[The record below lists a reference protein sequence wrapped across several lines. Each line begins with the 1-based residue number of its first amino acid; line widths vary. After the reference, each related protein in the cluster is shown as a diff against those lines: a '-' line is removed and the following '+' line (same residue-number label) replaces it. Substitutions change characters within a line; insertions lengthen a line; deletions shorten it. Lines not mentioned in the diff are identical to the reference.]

1 MHVNARTPWQHRL
14 QGGRLAALMKLL
26 SRIRTR
32 RRMVLAVLAT
42 WLFALGAGWTN
53 ACVLQDRGTHGHR
66 QAQGA
71 TVPDDAP
78 FVISAGHIGIDAVH
92 DDGDN
97 GAGGKSC
104 LKVCDDGTQSVVTTP
119 SSFDLTDAALA
130 PPTATL
136 WTARAAALQIADAAT
151 PAASPPAAGPPLR
164 TRLSRLAL

>member
-1 MHVNARTPWQHRL
+1 
-14 QGGRLAALMKLL
+14 MKFF

-42 WLFALGAGWTN
+42 WLFALGAGWAN
-53 ACVLQDRGTHGHR
+53 ACVLQDRGTHVHR

-71 TVPDDAP
+71 TVLDDAP
-78 FVISAGHIGIDAVH
+78 VVVFAGHIGIDSVH
-92 DDGDN
+92 DDDK
-97 GAGGKSC
+97 GAGGKAC
-104 LKVCDDGTQSVVTTP
+104 LKVCDDGSQTVVTTL

-136 WTARAAALQIADAAT
+136 WTSRVVELKIVGIAT
-151 PAASPPAAGPPLR
+151 PVASPPAAGPPLR

>member
-1 MHVNARTPWQHRL
+1 
-14 QGGRLAALMKLL
+14 MKLL

-42 WLFALGAGWTN
+42 WLFALSAGFAN
-53 ACVLQDRGTHGHR
+53 ACMLQDHGTHVHR

-71 TVPDDAP
+71 TVPYDAP
-78 FVISAGHIGIDAVH
+78 VVISAGHIGIDSVH
-92 DDGDN
+92 DDGK
-97 GAGGKSC
+97 GAGGKAC

-130 PPTATL
+130 PPTVTL
-136 WTARAAALQIADAAT
+136 WTARAVELQIVGIAT
-151 PAASPPAAGPPLR
+151 PAAPPPAAGPPLR